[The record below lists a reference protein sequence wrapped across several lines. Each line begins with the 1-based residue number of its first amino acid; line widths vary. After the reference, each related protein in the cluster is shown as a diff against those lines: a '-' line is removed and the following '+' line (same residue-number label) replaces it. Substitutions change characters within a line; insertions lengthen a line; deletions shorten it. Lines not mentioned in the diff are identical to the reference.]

1 VPASSVALSGGDYT
15 DPLTAM
21 NDVSTWCGTPSAT
34 NPCLLK
40 IMPAVYDIGTN
51 SLQMQSYV
59 DIEGSGE
66 NTTKIKGNVFGLSG
80 VVYGGNNAEI
90 RFLTVENT
98 GGGDFAIAIYNN
110 SSSPT
115 MTNVTATASGGT
127 QNIGV
132 INNVSASPTMT
143 NVTATASG
151 GTQNIGVINNVS
163 ASPTMTNVTATA
175 SGGTNNIGV
184 INNVSASPTMTNVT
198 ATASGG
204 TNNYGVYN
212 GVSGTVVRIDQSVIR
227 GTTTIRN
234 GPGVTTYVGST
245 RLDGGTVYNEGTL
258 TCAGVYDENYVF
270 YANTCP

>member
-1 VPASSVALSGGDYT
+1 MPASSVALSGGDYT

-127 QNIGV
+127 
-132 INNVSASPTMT
+132 
-143 NVTATASG
+143 
-151 GTQNIGVINNVS
+151 
-163 ASPTMTNVTATA
+163 
-175 SGGTNNIGV
+175 NNIGV